1 MKNTMIGVAAAAT
14 ATALVLAG
22 CSSSSEN
29 EPTTPATDS
38 TAGTSNEAVTV
49 EPADITLWL
58 MGGDTGDDLRQYLK
72 DTYAA
77 ENGGTLT
84 IEEQGWGDAV
94 AKLTT
99 ALPDAANTPDVTEIG
114 NTWSPTF
121 TTVGAFSDL
130 TDMYDDLGG
139 DSLLQSFVKVGE
151 VDGKN
156 YALPY
161 YFGSR
166 SIIYRKDVYDAAG
179 LSVPKTLQEFSDN
192 AAALKTSDMSGFY
205 LGGSDWRNGIS
216 WIFANGGDLAKVD
229 GGEWSSTLSDPATIK
244 GLQMLQDL
252 YTSSSNA
259 PVGEFDSTPWVNIN
273 DNDSTGKPEA
283 ATIMA
288 PNWAHWSVGDTSLDD
303 DGNVVVGDDGTTAVR
318 TWNDEKFGTF
328 ALPGVDGGAAPVF
341 AGGSN
346 IGVSAKSEHQD
357 AAKQLMSIIFSDEYQ
372 TMLATA
378 GLGPANLDFTS
389 ALGDDEFAAVN
400 IEAASNSQLTPAAPG
415 WAAVEGKQIYEEF
428 FRKVNEGG
436 DIAALAAEYDE
447 MLTPLLNN
455 S

>member
-1 MKNTMIGVAAAAT
+1 MKKTMIGAAAAAT

-22 CSSSSEN
+22 CSSSSDDE
-29 EPTTPATDS
+29 S
-38 TAGTSNEAVTV
+38 TSPSADASAGTSGEATAV
-49 EPADITLWL
+49 EAADITLWL
-58 MGGDTGDDLRQYLK
+58 MGGDTPADLRTYLE
-72 DTYAA
+72 DTYKA

-121 TTVGAFSDL
+121 TTVGAFTDL
-130 TDMYDDLGG
+130 TDMYDELGG
-139 DSLLQSFVKVGE
+139 DSLLQSFVEVGKF
-151 VDGKN
+151 DDKN

-166 SIIYRKDVYDAAG
+166 SNIYRKDVYEAAG
-179 LSVPKTLQEFSDN
+179 LSAPTTLQEFSDN
-192 AAALKTSDMSGFY
+192 AAALKTDAMSGFY
-205 LGGSDWRNGIS
+205 LGGSDWRNGVS
-216 WIFANGGDLAKVD
+216 WIFANGGELAVQD
-229 GGEWSSTLSDPATIK
+229 GGEWVSTLSDPNTIK
-244 GLQMLQDL
+244 GLTMLQDL

-273 DNDSTGKPEA
+273 DNEETGAPEA

-303 DGNVVVGDDGTTAVR
+303 DGNVVVGDDGTTPVR
-318 TWNDEKFGTF
+318 TWNDEKFGVF
-328 ALPGVDGGAAPVF
+328 ALPGLDGGAAPVF

-346 IGVSAKSEHQD
+346 IGISAASPNQD
-357 AAKQLMSIIFSDEYQ
+357 AAKQLMTIIFSDEYQ

-389 ALGDDEFAAVN
+389 ALGDDEFAKIN
-400 IEAASNSQLTPAAPG
+400 IEAASNSKLTPAAPG

-428 FRKVNEGG
+428 FGKVNAGG

-447 MLTPLLNN
+447 MLTPLLNG
-455 S
+455 

>member
-1 MKNTMIGVAAAAT
+1 MKKTMIGAAAAAT

-22 CSSSSEN
+22 CSTSSED
-29 EPTTPATDS
+29 PTTAPT
-38 TAGTSNEAVTV
+38 TGTSTSPTGEAVTV

-58 MGGDTGDDLRQYLK
+58 MGGDTNDDLRQYLK
-72 DTYAA
+72 DTYAS

-84 IEEQGWGDAV
+84 IEEQGWGDAI

-99 ALPDAANTPDVTEIG
+99 ALPDPANTPDVTEIG

-121 TTVGAFSDL
+121 TSVGAFSDL
-130 TDMYDDLGG
+130 TAMYDELGG
-139 DSLLQSFVKVGE
+139 ASLLQSFVDVGKA
-151 VDGKN
+151 DGKN
-156 YALPY
+156 YAFPY

-179 LSVPKTLQEFSDN
+179 LTVPTTLQEFSDN
-192 AAALKTSDMSGFY
+192 AAALETDAMSGFY

-216 WIFANGGDLAKVD
+216 WIFANGGELAKED
-229 GGEWSSTLSDPATIK
+229 GGQWASTLSDPNTIK

-252 YTSSSNA
+252 YTSGSNA
-259 PVGEFDSTPWVNIN
+259 PVTEFDSTPWININ

-303 DGNVVVGDDGTTAVR
+303 NGDVVVGDDGTTPVV
-318 TWNDEKFGTF
+318 TWNDDKFGAF

-346 IGVSAKSEHQD
+346 IGVSAASQHQD

-372 TMLATA
+372 TMLAEA

-389 ALGDDEFAAVN
+389 ALGDDQFAKIN
-400 IEAASNSQLTPAAPG
+400 IEAASNSKLTPAAPG
-415 WAAVEGKQIYEEF
+415 WAAVEGSGLLEEF
-428 FRKVNEGG
+428 FGKVNGGG
-436 DIAALAAEYDE
+436 DIAALATEYDGLISP
-447 MLTPLLNN
+447 MLNN
-455 S
+455 